1 MTTRVHAP
9 VPAPVPP
16 SFGAH
21 RFDHSLILR
30 ILLALAVL
38 LGFFLF
44 AVPARAAASS
54 YPWSS
59 LLFNGDPHFE
69 HSFTM
74 PFEYSK
80 DHIFL
85 NLTVNGHADMVFL
98 FDTGSNVNILDMTTS
113 QKLGIHPVFLV
124 KERGVG
130 YGSGKVRIAAAENL
144 DARLGAIHI
153 ASAMTLVD
161 LHNLELLNIH
171 HLDGILG
178 LPVLHQFIVEI
189 DFSDRLITFYPRT
202 GFLYAGNGEALN
214 MVSPGDSV
222 AIPVELATGTRRQ
235 RNALLDLDTGSDA
248 TVMLY
253 SDFITKSHIAETSSR
268 GALTLVPASAYGIGG
283 LFDLQSVIVPFCL
296 IGHTEMQQLPVFL
309 MHTTPEF
316 SGRRRTDGVVGT
328 NILSL
333 FRRVVFDEPHG
344 RVILER
350 RSDMNLA
357 LDNSEDAKGVGSI
370 WVKP

>member
-1 MTTRVHAP
+1 MTTRSHC
-9 VPAPVPP
+9 
-16 SFGAH
+16 
-21 RFDHSLILR
+21 FDLSSHLLSR
-30 ILLALAVL
+30 ILLTLAIL
-38 LGFFLF
+38 ASLILF

-59 LLFNGDPHFE
+59 ILFNGDPHFE

-85 NLTVNGHADMVFL
+85 NLTVNGHPGMVFL
-98 FDTGSNVNILDMTTS
+98 FDTGSNVNILDLSTS
-113 QKLGIHPVFLV
+113 QQLGLHPDFLV

-130 YGSGKVRIAAAENL
+130 YGTGKVRIAAATNL
-144 DARLGAIHI
+144 DARLGSIHI
-153 ASAMTLVD
+153 ATAMTLVD
-161 LHNLELLNIH
+161 LHNLELLNVH

-178 LPVLHQFIVEI
+178 LPVLRQFIVEI
-189 DFSDRLITFYPRT
+189 DFADRLITFYPRR
-202 GFLYAGNGEALN
+202 GFLYAGNGEVLN
-214 MVSPGDSV
+214 MVSPADSV

-235 RNALLDLDTGSDA
+235 HDALLDLDTGSDA

-253 SDFITKSHIAETSSR
+253 SSFIERSHIAESGRKGS
-268 GALTLVPASAYGIGG
+268 LELVSAAAYGIGG
-283 LFDLQSVIVPFCL
+283 MFDLQSVIVPFCL
-296 IGHTEMQQLPVFL
+296 IGHTEMHAMPVFL

-350 RSDMNLA
+350 RSDMNLT